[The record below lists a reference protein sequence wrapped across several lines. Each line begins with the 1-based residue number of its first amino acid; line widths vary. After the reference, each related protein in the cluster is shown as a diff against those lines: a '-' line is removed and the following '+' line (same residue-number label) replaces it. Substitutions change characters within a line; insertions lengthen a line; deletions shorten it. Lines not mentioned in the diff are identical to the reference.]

1 MDLLQ
6 AKGAQEK
13 DNMKHLFVGLCIALL
28 MALCGTVVAQQTD
41 VFLINYYSNANTA
54 GAPDATVR
62 VDNPGLTYSDVCSM
76 FYVFTADQQMA
87 ECCGCRNTHNN
98 LRTHS
103 VNKNF
108 ANNPLTG
115 RLPVRG
121 VIKIVSASPN
131 GASCD
136 PSTNVNP
143 IPDLRAWG
151 THIQDKVSTM
161 GGPTQGS
168 YWPVTETPFLD
179 APLGATELANLQA
192 QCSFVWLLGSG
203 QGVCS
208 CGPES

>member
-1 MDLLQ
+1 
-6 AKGAQEK
+6 
-13 DNMKHLFVGLCIALL
+13 MKHLLVGASVLCIALL
-28 MALCGTVVAQQTD
+28 MALSGTVAAQIPSD
-41 VFLINYYSNANTA
+41 VFLINYYSNANTV

-62 VDNPGLTYSDVCSM
+62 VDNPGYTYSDVCSM
-76 FYVFTADQQMA
+76 IYVFTADQQMA

-115 RLPVRG
+115 KLPVRG

-131 GASCD
+131 GAACD

-143 IPDLRAWG
+143 VQDLRAWG
-151 THIQDKVSTM
+151 THIQDKVTGS
-161 GGPTQGS
+161 GGGLTQSS

-179 APLGATELANLQA
+179 APLGATELQMLQA
-192 QCSFVWLLGSG
+192 QCQFVLLLGSG